1 MIKVSQFS
9 RFDRPYLVD
18 DTVEQEHSIQD
29 LRNRQPCQRKHS
41 LVGAY

>member
-29 LRNRQPCQRKHS
+29 LRNHAKENLYS
-41 LVGAY
+41 K